1 MIYSNKLFL
10 SRELHLTFHIARL
23 LVLKK
28 LSFPFH
34 PAMSAAA
41 RDAASLSL
49 VHRDLQKV
57 CSSSL
62 VAPLH
67 AGEPSN
73 RHPSTQQYTKAHVTS
88 VRVTLQNKS
97 ANFFHAF
104 YWCHRPDWSWRI
116 RYRKYHAL
124 PWTASPRTLNPLPI
138 LRYVCSQCRT
148 HIYGFLSFLFYH
160 FYFLAIPVGT
170 QSS

>member
-1 MIYSNKLFL
+1 MLFTFLFLTYFNIWDGEFQDIWIKLFL
-10 SRELHLTFHIARL
+10 PISSCYECCCSWCCFFVAGSPRSPKGMQF
-23 LVLKK
+23 V
-28 LSFPFH
+28 S
-34 PAMSAAA
+34 
-41 RDAASLSL
+41 
-49 VHRDLQKV
+49 
-57 CSSSL
+57 SSSL
-62 VAPLH
+62 ARRRTVQ
-67 AGEPSN
+67 PSCQARN
-73 RHPSTQQYTKAHVTS
+73 NTPRHTLTF